1 VTSTELIV
9 LIVRDHSLR
18 SALIAR
24 LSLQGESLVTL
35 DADPDDPLLHRAAP
49 APRIL
54 VIDEAALGHRLQPL
68 IDSNNWRGII
78 VIADS
83 LDGALAGD
91 RLRMVHQERALADV
105 VDTLADWR
113 VPALS
118 GSVSGRGE

>member
-1 VTSTELIV
+1 MTSTELIV

-54 VIDEAALGHRLQPL
+54 VIDGAALGDRLQPL

-78 VIADS
+78 VIAGS
-83 LDGALAGD
+83 LDGAPAGD
-91 RLRMVHQERALADV
+91 RLRMVHHERALADV

-113 VPALS
+113 IP
-118 GSVSGRGE
+118 VSAGPWRGQDA

>member
-91 RLRMVHQERALADV
+91 RLRMVHHERALADV